1 MTRKTYLSFHRWL
14 ALAFAPLLMLQA
26 LTGAVLLFRDSLAQ
40 LADPAGMTRESPPGQ
55 GQASV
60 SRLRERAAAALPG
73 CRVTRLFLPTTP
85 TGTAFAH
92 LSCTEGALRYA
103 SLDPGSARVL
113 AAGTIW
119 RFPLEAALQ
128 LHYRLMDS
136 KLGLAVVL
144 ANGVALCVLA
154 ATGFLFW
161 WPGRGR
167 VRRSLTIRAGAPPHL
182 RLRQWH
188 RSTGVIVSALLLFS
202 ATSGV
207 LLVVPDLAAP
217 TNAGAS
223 AGERAVPMPDPGQID
238 RAVASAQARFPA
250 ARLRDIRFP
259 AADRLDINFCAPARN
274 PRAVHVVS
282 VSLPD
287 AKVLRAIPAAENP
300 VLWMTILPLH
310 TGDSFGLGG
319 RLLLLA
325 GALSLAF
332 LAGSGPLM
340 WWRARRN
347 RGKVK
352 R

>member
-1 MTRKTYLSFHRWL
+1 MTRKTYLSIHRWL

-26 LTGAVLLFRDSLAQ
+26 LTGAALLFHEPLAQ
-40 LADPAGMTRESPPGQ
+40 LADPAGMTRASPVGLGQ
-55 GQASV
+55 VRMSK
-60 SRLRERAAAALPG
+60 LREQAAAALPG
-73 CRVTRLFLPTTP
+73 CRVTRLFLPDAP

-92 LSCTEGALRYA
+92 LSCGEGAPRYA

-119 RFPLEAALQ
+119 RFPAEAALQ
-128 LHYRLMDS
+128 LHYRLMNS
-136 KLGLAVVL
+136 ELGLAVVL

-154 ATGFLFW
+154 ATGLLFW

-167 VRRSLTIRAGAPPHL
+167 VRRSLAIRSGAPAHL

-188 RSTGVIVSALLLFS
+188 RSTGVVVSALLLFS

-207 LLVVPDLAAP
+207 LLAAPDLAAQAS
-217 TNAGAS
+217 TGTSTGAS
-223 AGERAVPMPDPGQID
+223 AVSMPGPEQID
-238 RAVASAQARFPA
+238 LAVASAQARFPA
-250 ARLRDIRFP
+250 ARIRDIRFP
-259 AADRLDINFCAPARN
+259 AADRLDINFFAPQRN

-282 VSLPD
+282 VSLRD
-287 AKVLRAIPAAENP
+287 AKILRAVPAAENP
-300 VLWMTILPLH
+300 ALWMTILPLH

-325 GALSLAF
+325 GALSLVF

-347 RGKVK
+347 RSKIK